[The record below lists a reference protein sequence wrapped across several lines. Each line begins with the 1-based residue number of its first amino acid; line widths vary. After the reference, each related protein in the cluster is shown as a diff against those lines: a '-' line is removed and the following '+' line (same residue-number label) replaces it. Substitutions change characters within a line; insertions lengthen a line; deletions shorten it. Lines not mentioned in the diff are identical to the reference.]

1 MDKLIYNPCAV
12 ATVVALGSDY
22 NRAVSEMAL
31 QEILY
36 DASKVFSLNAGYD
49 EDIPFSNCITLSL
62 RYLMKKRIVE
72 KIVYSYRLTWK
83 GIRLYEYLKRSS
95 ILIRRLDDYLTY
107 RKKDKLYMHVGA

>member
-1 MDKLIYNPCAV
+1 MDNLIYNPCAV

-36 DASKVFSLNAGYD
+36 DASMRYGLNTGYQQN
-49 EDIPFSNCITLSL
+49 IPFSDCIGMSL
-62 RYLMKKRIVE
+62 HYLMKKMIVE

-95 ILIRRLDDYLTY
+95 ILIRRLDDFIAD
-107 RKKDKLYMHVGA
+107 RKKDKLYMHIGA